1 MTIVHAF
8 HIKSIFIFPR
18 AAQVE
23 KSLTNK
29 FSTFEPQ
36 EKHEEKWS
44 EIMSD
49 SSNENSIGKIHMIS
63 TIYNNTVNYTLFQH
77 MIYSLWAHIDQ
88 EKFDMSI

>member
-63 TIYNNTVNYTLFQH
+63 TILYGPYIIIWSITL
-77 MIYSLWAHIDQ
+77 SS
-88 EKFDMSI
+88 SI